1 MRRATIAAAAAS
13 PAQTRRAYSR
23 AIAQGAAN
31 THRTA
36 RKERAYGAL
45 RLLTLATLRLPD
57 LALYAH
63 LAHVCD
69 DEVAERNVQESPG
82 ASLVVLRA
90 VSDIS
95 AGALR
100 LAHRAL
106 ESHGHELDYT
116 VSAWVTQAIDHA
128 GERLDAA
135 PAEHEFVVGV
145 TLELARLAT
154 SALTRAT
161 AATAEDP
168 MLVPDQIADA
178 LGLLLAVYLIA
189 SEAGAS

>member
-13 PAQTRRAYSR
+13 PAQIRRAYSR

-31 THRTA
+31 THCTA
-36 RKERAYGAL
+36 REERAHGAL

-57 LALYAH
+57 LALCAH
-63 LAHVCD
+63 RAHVFD
-69 DEVAERNVQESPG
+69 DELAERADQESPG

-90 VSDIS
+90 VSDS
-95 AGALR
+95 VGALR

-106 ESHGHELDYT
+106 ESHGHELDYA

-168 MLVPDQIADA
+168 MLVPDPIADA
-178 LGLLLAVYLIA
+178 LGPLLAVYLIV

>member
-1 MRRATIAAAAAS
+1 M
-13 PAQTRRAYSR
+13 RRAYSR

-31 THRTA
+31 TQCTA
-36 RKERAYGAL
+36 REERAYGAL

-106 ESHGHELDYT
+106 ESHGHELDCT
-116 VSAWVTQAIDHA
+116 VSAWVTPAIDHA

-189 SEAGAS
+189 SEAGVS

>member
-1 MRRATIAAAAAS
+1 MRRACG
-13 PAQTRRAYSR
+13 R

-31 THRTA
+31 THCTA
-36 RKERAYGAL
+36 REERAYGAL

-69 DEVAERNVQESPG
+69 DELAEEEPLG
-82 ASLVVLRA
+82 ASLVVLRV

-116 VSAWVTQAIDHA
+116 VSAWVSRAVDHA

-135 PAEHEFVVGV
+135 PAEHEFVVGL
-145 TLELARLAT
+145 TPDLALVAT
-154 SALTRAT
+154 IALTRAT
-161 AATAEDP
+161 TATPEDP
-168 MLVPDQIADA
+168 LLVPDQIADG
-178 LGLLLAVYLIA
+178 LGPPLAVYLIV
-189 SEAGAS
+189 SEAGVA